1 VFTHEHFF
9 HRKDANI
16 AKNLIDKNIKDGL
29 IKPVIPAKAGIQSVQ
44 NQ

>member
-1 VFTHEHFF
+1 LT
-9 HRKDANI
+9 K
-16 AKNLIDKNIKDGL
+16 KIKDGL